1 MKWDAKNPHAPFDP
15 FTGDMMHY
23 PETAW
28 TYKQVDGKSVHF
40 RQPPEWRLV
49 KPFEATMTIHGASR
63 GRSAAYFT
71 FTDEDGVR
79 YPVFMADVEK
89 LLKQATIAGGKVTA
103 VWAAR
108 KRGQN
113 YGIGLA

>member
-1 MKWDAKNPHAPFDP
+1 MKWDPKKPYAPFNP
-15 FTGDMMHY
+15 FSGDMMHY

-28 TYKQVDGKSVHF
+28 TYEQVGDKPVCV
-40 RQPPEWRLV
+40 RKPPEWRLV
-49 KPFEATMTIHGASR
+49 QPFEATLAIQSMSR

-71 FTDEDGVR
+71 FSDESGTH

-89 LLKQATIAGGKVTA
+89 ILKNATVVHGRVSA
-103 VWAAR
+103 VWVAR

-113 YGIGLA
+113 YGIVLA